1 MEEQAEMNNKNQRI
15 ELHCHTKMSQMDG
28 IASPTELIMRAEDLG
43 HRAVVK
49 YFTCSQR
56 HTP

>member
-1 MEEQAEMNNKNQRI
+1 MNNKNQRI